1 MREAL
6 EGLALLAHDD
16 VPSVAK
22 KALGAALVV
31 VSGVARAL
39 ADSYGA
45 ALLRLFPE
53 QLFHAFTTFAGIK
66 ARAEALARGE
76 AGAPDG
82 LRITAVK
89 FLEGCAVRLADPQVL
104 RRLGEAQAQA
114 QAGTTADGGEEK
126 DKKVLGP
133 GTLKGLAED
142 VAKTLLALLHPASA
156 FGLPGSVAVTAA
168 AALAAL
174 GRSDAMN
181 ESDLEVRSFPV
192 PVCAPR
198 GEMPTAA
205 AGSRAPCGG
214 HAV

>member
-45 ALLRLFPE
+45 ALLRLYPE
-53 QLFHAFTTFAGIK
+53 QLFHVFTTFAGIK
-66 ARAEALARGE
+66 ARAEAIARGE

-114 QAGTTADGGEEK
+114 GTTADGGEEK
-126 DKKVLGP
+126 DKKALEP

-181 ESDLEVRSFPV
+181 ESDLEVRCF

>member
-45 ALLRLFPE
+45 ALLRLYPE
-53 QLFHAFTTFAGIK
+53 QLFHVFTTFAGIK
-66 ARAEALARGE
+66 ARAEAIARGE

-114 QAGTTADGGEEK
+114 GTTADGGEEK
-126 DKKVLGP
+126 DKKALEP

-181 ESDLEVRSFPV
+181 ESDLEVRCFPV
-192 PVCAPR
+192 RAPR
-198 GEMPTAA
+198 GEMTTAA